1 MRAAKIEA
9 GQIAQVIVGDAAWA
23 EARLGGDWR
32 DIGQQRAG
40 RGWTWHDDHARPPQ
54 PFPSWGWNGNRWEAP
69 VPVPDTGEWRWDE
82 LAGQWVE
89 DVPSEH
95 DDPQV
100 GAL

>member
-40 RGWTWHDDHARPPQ
+40 PGWTWHDDHARPPQ